1 MAEGS
6 PRRAVRKVE
15 ARSPTDQVEVALKH
29 GRGHDEPVVEVENAL
44 GEAWRNLTGATGYL
58 PVLLLILASMLSIP
72 LLGDSPQGALFNVLL
87 ISGGLMLTIF
97 RSTNR
102 PRLRRWAWVFVGVSA
117 GLALIAIFT
126 GDPEDHVRLG
136 TILGVLYLV
145 MLLACFPLVLVR
157 SFQHRKVTVNT
168 VCATLSAYLLIGL
181 IFMAAYRLMGLLAP
195 PFFTQ
200 PGTVTAGQ
208 YAYFSFITLTTV
220 GYGDLTPGS
229 DAARSIVMLEAVI
242 GQVFLVTTMAR
253 VVSLL
258 GEERRAPLVLRAPT
272 DDQDTVAAPSLTDEL
287 VSRITDAV
295 VAERR
300 TSPTGS
306 PADARPDDHVVRD
319 GTSGPPK
326 ATRPAGPVSTH
337 AASAAA
343 AAAAIRARGTRRH
356 APADADPP
364 EGPPPR

>member
-1 MAEGS
+1 VRRIEGLL
-6 PRRAVRKVE
+6 
-15 ARSPTDQVEVALKH
+15 PTDESGDAQRHSHK
-29 GRGHDEPVVEVENAL
+29 RDEIDEVESAF

-87 ISGGLMLTIF
+87 ISGGLLLTIF
-97 RSTNR
+97 RSTSR
-102 PRLRRWAWVFVGVSA
+102 PDLRRWAWVFVAISA
-117 GLALIAIFT
+117 GLAAVAILT
-126 GDPEDHVRLG
+126 GDPADHVRLG
-136 TILGVLYLV
+136 TILGVVYLM

-181 IFMAAYRLMGLLAP
+181 IFMAAYRLMGLLAA

-200 PGTVTAGQ
+200 PGEVTAGQ

-258 GEERRAPLVLRAPT
+258 GEERRAPLVLRPSAGDG
-272 DDQDTVAAPSLTDEL
+272 DDVVTPSLSDEI
-287 VSRITDAV
+287 VNRITDAV
-295 VAERR
+295 VADRR
-300 TSPTGS
+300 QSSRSAASGAEAPDDAGGDRGGGEGGDAVPARDAPTG
-306 PADARPDDHVVRD
+306 PARPMSPH
-319 GTSGPPK
+319 
-326 ATRPAGPVSTH
+326 
-337 AASAAA
+337 AAA
-343 AAAAIRARGTRRH
+343 AAAARARGTRSRDIDPT
-356 APADADPP
+356 PAADPP
-364 EGPPPR
+364 GTPPPA